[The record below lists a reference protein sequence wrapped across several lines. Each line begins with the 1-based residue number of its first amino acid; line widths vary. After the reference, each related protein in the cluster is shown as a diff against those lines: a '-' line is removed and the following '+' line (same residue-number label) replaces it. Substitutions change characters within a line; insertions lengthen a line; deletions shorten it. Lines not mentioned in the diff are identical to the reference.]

1 MRLHMLEAVKL
12 SQQLQHINCVFPS
25 IRRTDTDSWDYQRN
39 KNILHCQLTLFFF
52 VFQRN
57 RFGCHVWARSYN
69 VNYFCSVRMGII
81 WLEFIYKMLAVV
93 CLEIFVASPS
103 WVILLIEP
111 NFDTFN
117 PDTIFEILQL
127 SV

>member
-1 MRLHMLEAVKL
+1 
-12 SQQLQHINCVFPS
+12 
-25 IRRTDTDSWDYQRN
+25 
-39 KNILHCQLTLFFF
+39 
-52 VFQRN
+52 
-57 RFGCHVWARSYN
+57 
-69 VNYFCSVRMGII
+69 MGII

-127 SV
+127 SVQQQQTKFHE